1 MPQSILDIDLETFSE
16 VPIANGTHRYAEK
29 AEIMLT
35 AWGIDGGP
43 VSVVDEANGQKR
55 PAELREALADPHIL
69 VRAHNS
75 FFDRTVL
82 NYTGTH
88 IALPRWRDTMVQAL
102 AHSLPASLG
111 LLCDI
116 LGVDA
121 DKAKDKEG
129 RALLMLFCKPR
140 PKSMKLRRAT
150 KQTHPAEWDQ
160 FIHYAGNDIL
170 AMREVAKKLPVWNY
184 QGDELALWHLDQTI
198 NDRGFAVDMDLVHGA
213 IRGVARAQELLAAR
227 TQELTEGEVRAA
239 TQRDAMLAHVLSA
252 YGVTLPDMTKSTLER
267 RINDETLPWALR
279 ELLAVRLDTCTTST
293 SKYKS
298 LLKKVCADGRI
309 RGAMRFDGASRT
321 GRWSSDMQQMAR
333 PTLPQS
339 KIDLGVEAIKADV
352 EDLIADNVMT
362 LASSAVR
369 ATVVPSAGKKLVVA
383 DLSNIEGRMLAWLAG
398 EEWKLQAFRDFDAGH
413 GHDLYALAYAKAF
426 GITAELVMEN
436 KKTGDG
442 SMRQIGKVME
452 LALGY
457 EGGVGAFITFAAAY
471 GIDLEAL
478 ADQAFDGI
486 PADIMAEAKD
496 FLAWTRK
503 QKRSTYGLSDKA
515 FLVCDSFKRLWR
527 YAHPNIAT
535 FWKALGDGVR
545 KAIQQPGVVVDV
557 RMLKIQR
564 KGAWLKIRLPSGRF
578 LCYPSPKVEAGGQIT
593 YMGVNQYSRKWE
605 RLKTYSGKLA
615 ENCIAGGTPVLT
627 GRGWVPIESVSAS
640 DKVWDGVAWVSHNG
654 AVYKGNLGVM
664 LAYGAYMTPDHK
676 VLTTEGWKDASQS
689 ERYNRAACRV
699 PDGYT
704 IYGFEWEEIV
714 VGSPL
719 RLWGSQANG
728 PLRPEEAKGA
738 GDSSIVRLHAPGE
751 HSQET
756 NHARDEQAP
765 GIRCLALYAGAMRKT
780 ITSSMEELR
789 RARDFCLRALAPVRG
804 LLGGYGAFVSG
815 GAIVGKSGQ
824 LAGLFSGKL
833 RMGYPESASGKHP
846 KNGDIANSG
855 RPDAFGCSSR
865 SLRGEALDVGVPTGP
880 RLVPS
885 ESVKPVFDLVNCG
898 PRNRFVVLGAEGP
911 IIVHNCT
918 QAAARD
924 IIGGNMPAVEA
935 AGYEILL
942 TVHDED
948 ITEAPD
954 TEDYSADHLAALM
967 STNPEW
973 CPDLPL
979 AAAGFEAYSY
989 RKE

>member
-1 MPQSILDIDLETFSE
+1 MSKVFPGVMP
-16 VPIANGTHRYAEK
+16 
-29 AEIMLT
+29 
-35 AWGIDGGP
+35 
-43 VSVVDEANGQKR
+43 
-55 PAELREALADPHIL
+55 
-69 VRAHNS
+69 
-75 FFDRTVL
+75 
-82 NYTGTH
+82 
-88 IALPRWRDTMVQAL
+88 
-102 AHSLPASLG
+102 
-111 LLCDI
+111 
-116 LGVDA
+116 
-121 DKAKDKEG
+121 
-129 RALLMLFCKPR
+129 
-140 PKSMKLRRAT
+140 
-150 KQTHPAEWDQ
+150 
-160 FIHYAGNDIL
+160 
-170 AMREVAKKLPVWNY
+170 
-184 QGDELALWHLDQTI
+184 
-198 NDRGFAVDMDLVHGA
+198 
-213 IRGVARAQELLAAR
+213 LLA
-227 TQELTEGEVRAA
+227 
-239 TQRDAMLAHVLSA
+239 S
-252 YGVTLPDMTKSTLER
+252 
-267 RINDETLPWALR
+267 
-279 ELLAVRLDTCTTST
+279 C
-293 SKYKS
+293 
-298 LLKKVCADGRI
+298 I
-309 RGAMRFDGASRT
+309 RGA
-321 GRWSSDMQQMAR
+321 
-333 PTLPQS
+333 
-339 KIDLGVEAIKADV
+339 I
-352 EDLIADNVMT
+352 IA
-362 LASSAVR
+362 
-369 ATVVPSAGKKLVVA
+369 PEGKKLVVA

-486 PADIMAEAKD
+486 PADIMAGAKD

-515 FLVCDSFKRLWR
+515 FLVCESFKRLWR
-527 YAHPNIAT
+527 YAHPNIAA

-545 KAIQQPGVVVDV
+545 KAIQQPGVVVEV

-564 KGAWLKIRLPSGRF
+564 KGAWLRIRLPSGRF

-615 ENCIAGGTPVLT
+615 ENCIAVGTPVLT
-627 GRGWVPIESVSAS
+627 GRGWVPIELVSTC
-640 DKVWDGVAWVSHNG
+640 DRVWDGVEWVLHSG
-654 AVYKGNLGVM
+654 VVYKGSLGVM
-664 LAYGAYMTPDHK
+664 LAYGVYMTPDHK

-689 ERYNRAACRV
+689 ERHNRAACRV
-699 PDGYT
+699 PDGYQ
-704 IYGFEWEEIV
+704 IHGLGREEIV

-719 RLWGSQANG
+719 RLWGPQANG

-751 HSQET
+751 HSQKAD
-756 NHARDEQAP
+756 HARDEQAP
-765 GIRCLALYAGAMRKT
+765 GIRCLALYAGAMRKAL
-780 ITSSMEELR
+780 TSSMEELR

-804 LLGGYGAFVSG
+804 LLGRYGAFVPG
-815 GAIVGKSGQ
+815 GAIVGKRGQ
-824 LAGLFSGKL
+824 LAWLFSGKL

-846 KNGDIANSG
+846 KNGDTANPG
-855 RPDAFGCSSR
+855 RPDALGRSSR
-865 SLRGEALDVGVPTGP
+865 SLRDEALDVGVPTGP
-880 RLVPS
+880 RLAPS

-935 AGYEILL
+935 AGYQILL

-954 TEDYSADHLAALM
+954 TDGYSADHLAALM
-967 STNPEW
+967 ATNPSW

-979 AAAGFEAYSY
+979 AAAGFEAYRY
-989 RKE
+989 KKD

>member
-1 MPQSILDIDLETFSE
+1 MAQSILDIDLETYSE
-16 VPIANGTHRYAEK
+16 EPIANGTHRYAEK

-43 VSVVDEANGQKR
+43 VSVVDEANGEKR
-55 PAELREALADPHIL
+55 PAELREALADPHVL

-102 AHSLPASLG
+102 AHSMPGALG
-111 LLCDI
+111 TLCEI

-198 NDRGFAVDMDLVHGA
+198 NDRGFAVDMELVHGA

-227 TQELTEGEVRAA
+227 TQELTDGEVRAA
-239 TQRDAMLAHVLSA
+239 TQRDAMLAHMLA
-252 YGVTLPDMTKSTLER
+252 EYGVALPDMTKSTLER
-267 RINDETLPWALR
+267 RINDDSLPAPLR
-279 ELLAVRLDTCTTST
+279 ELLAVRLDSCTTST
-293 SKYKS
+293 SKYKT
-298 LLKKVCADGRI
+298 LLKATSADGRL
-309 RGAMRFDGASRT
+309 RGTLQFDGASRT
-321 GRWSSDMQQMAR
+321 GRWAGRMFQPQNLPR
-333 PTLPQS
+333 PTLKQ
-339 KIDLGVEAIKADV
+339 KDIDLGIEAMKADC
-352 EDLIADNVMT
+352 EDLIAPNVMALT
-362 LASSAVR
+362 SSCIRGAII
-369 ATVVPSAGKKLVVA
+369 APAGKKLVVA

-398 EEWKLQAFRDFDAGH
+398 EEWKLQAFRDFDACKGVDGRWYPGNALRDAALARNPIALELDKKGDPTRR

-515 FLVCDSFKRLWR
+515 FLVCESFKRLWR
-527 YAHPNIAT
+527 YAHPNIAA

-545 KAIQQPGVVVDV
+545 KAIQQPGVVVEV

-564 KGAWLKIRLPSGRF
+564 KGAWLRIRLPSGRF

-615 ENCIAGGTPVLT
+615 ENV
-627 GRGWVPIESVSAS
+627 
-640 DKVWDGVAWVSHNG
+640 
-654 AVYKGNLGVM
+654 
-664 LAYGAYMTPDHK
+664 
-676 VLTTEGWKDASQS
+676 
-689 ERYNRAACRV
+689 
-699 PDGYT
+699 
-704 IYGFEWEEIV
+704 
-714 VGSPL
+714 
-719 RLWGSQANG
+719 
-728 PLRPEEAKGA
+728 
-738 GDSSIVRLHAPGE
+738 
-751 HSQET
+751 
-756 NHARDEQAP
+756 
-765 GIRCLALYAGAMRKT
+765 
-780 ITSSMEELR
+780 
-789 RARDFCLRALAPVRG
+789 
-804 LLGGYGAFVSG
+804 
-815 GAIVGKSGQ
+815 
-824 LAGLFSGKL
+824 
-833 RMGYPESASGKHP
+833 
-846 KNGDIANSG
+846 
-855 RPDAFGCSSR
+855 
-865 SLRGEALDVGVPTGP
+865 
-880 RLVPS
+880 
-885 ESVKPVFDLVNCG
+885 
-898 PRNRFVVLGAEGP
+898 
-911 IIVHNCT
+911 T

-924 IIGGNMPAVEA
+924 IIGGNMPAVEE
-935 AGYEILL
+935 AGYQILL

-954 TEDYSADHLAALM
+954 TDDYSADHLAALM
-967 STNPEW
+967 ATNPSW

-979 AAAGFEAYSY
+979 AAAGFEAYRY
-989 RKE
+989 KKD